1 MLMKNVEE
9 NVVKQVGSCNEK
21 LYCTAIHC

>member
-1 MLMKNVEE
+1 MKNVEE